1 MGSIDGEKK
10 DMFIFMRKV
19 FLSFLLLC
27 MTTLCVWAQDARR
40 FTINGHLTDVDS
52 KEPMEHVSVQLFV
65 AAASSFVGGTIS
77 NERGNFSVDVPSVGT
92 FRLKIS
98 EVGWPG
104 QVK

>member
-1 MGSIDGEKK
+1 
-10 DMFIFMRKV
+10 
-19 FLSFLLLC
+19 

-40 FTINGHLTDVDS
+40 FTISGHLTDVDS

-65 AAASSFVGGTIS
+65 AADSSFVGGTIS

-98 EVGWPG
+98 EVGWAW

>member
-1 MGSIDGEKK
+1 ML
-10 DMFIFMRKV
+10 IFMRKV

-27 MTTLCVWAQDARR
+27 MTTLCVWAQDVRR

-65 AAASSFVGGTIS
+65 AADSSFVGGTIS

-98 EVGWPG
+98 EVGG
-104 QVK
+104 RDR